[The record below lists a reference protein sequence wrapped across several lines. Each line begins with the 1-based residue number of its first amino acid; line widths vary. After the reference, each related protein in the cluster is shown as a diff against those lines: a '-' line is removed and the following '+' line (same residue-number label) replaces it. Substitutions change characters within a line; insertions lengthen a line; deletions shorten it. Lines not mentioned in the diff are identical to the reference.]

1 MMYQTYQDFSN
12 FVDPLRWVAKK
23 QNNALDH
30 YFDGFIP
37 KSIQVIRALNEQI
50 SLMGFTH
57 SRPEFNLQFI
67 YDSDENEIKIE
78 EHLATKTAFCNLLH
92 FKKEGVVGEPK
103 ILLVTPMSGH
113 FATLLKGTLKT
124 LLKDHEV
131 YITDWLNIREV
142 PHVDG
147 DFNFDSYVDHIIQF
161 LGFIGEDTHLMAV
174 CQPTV
179 AALVATAILSEDRSA
194 VTPAS
199 LILMAGPIDVR
210 MNPTKVNHLATQK
223 PISWFKNNLIENVPY
238 QCLGKGR
245 RVYPGVT
252 QLTAFINMNLNRH
265 QETFKKLYKL
275 RVEGKDEEAQAIADF
290 YEEYFAVMDLSEN
303 FYLETVEKIFQK
315 TELPKG
321 ILECQGRIVNPRAIK
336 KPFLLTIEGERD
348 DICGIGQTL
357 AAQDLCALLP
367 AYRKSHHLQAGV
379 GHYGVFN
386 GKRWEKHIYPIV
398 RNHIQS
404 SL

>member
-1 MMYQTYQDFSN
+1 MYQTYQN
-12 FVDPLRWVAKK
+12 FAKFIDPIRWGAKEH
-23 QNNALDH
+23 NNILDN
-30 YFDGFIP
+30 YFDRFLPNSFLTLKAI
-37 KSIQVIRALNEQI
+37 NEQV

-57 SRPEFNLQFI
+57 SRPEFGLHSMM
-67 YDSDENEIKIE
+67 DSEGIDRRVE
-78 EHLATKTAFCNLLH
+78 ETSAKQTPFCNLLH
-92 FKKEGVVGEPK
+92 FKKEGAVGEPK

-113 FATLLKGTLKT
+113 FATLLKGTLRT

-131 YITDWLNIREV
+131 FITDWLNIREV
-142 PHVDG
+142 PFAEG

-161 LGFIGEDTHLMAV
+161 LHFIGEDTHLMAV

-179 AALVATAILSEDRSA
+179 AALVATAILSEDKCD

-199 LILMAGPIDVR
+199 LILLAGPIDVR
-210 MNPTKVNHLATQK
+210 INPTKVNQLANEK
-223 PISWFKNNLIENVPY
+223 PISWFKQKLIANVPY
-238 QCLGKGR
+238 QCAGRGR

-252 QLTAFINMNLNRH
+252 QLIAFMNMNMKRH
-265 QETFKKLYKL
+265 QDAFKRLYQL
-275 RVEGKDEEAQAIADF
+275 RLEGKHEEAQLIVEF

-321 ILECQGRIVNPRAIK
+321 ILEYKGRIVNPRAIK

-386 GKRWEKHIYPIV
+386 GKRWEKYIYPIV

>member
-1 MMYQTYQDFSN
+1 MMYQTYQN
-12 FVDPLRWVAKK
+12 FTKFIDPIRWGAKE
-23 QNNALDH
+23 QNNVLDA
-30 YFDGFIP
+30 YFDGFLP
-37 KSIQVIRALNEQI
+37 KPLQTLRALNEQV
-50 SLMGFTH
+50 SLLGFTH
-57 SRPEFNLQFI
+57 FRPEFNIQNI
-67 YDSDENEIKIE
+67 VDGDGIERKIE
-78 EHLATKTAFCNLLH
+78 ENLATETPFCKLVH

-142 PHVDG
+142 PLVEG

-161 LGFIGEDTHLMAV
+161 LNFIGEETHLMAV

-194 VTPAS
+194 VIPAS
-199 LILMAGPIDVR
+199 LILLAGPIDVR
-210 MNPTKVNHLATQK
+210 INPTKVNQLANEK
-223 PISWFKNNLIENVPY
+223 PIAWFQQKLIANVPY
-238 QCLGKGR
+238 QCAGKGR

-252 QLTAFINMNLNRH
+252 QLMAFMNMNMKRH
-265 QETFKKLYKL
+265 QDTFKRLYDL
-275 RVEGKDEEAQAIADF
+275 RIEGKHAEAQLIVEF

-321 ILECQGRIVNPRAIK
+321 TLECKGRMINPRAIR

-348 DICGIGQTL
+348 DICGIGQTM

-386 GKRWEKHIYPIV
+386 GKRWEKYIYPIV